1 MKKYISIAMLYLFIS
16 IQSFV
21 FAASPCTTSFAQGY
35 AVAQYD
41 LIMGLKECDSALL
54 SGPCK
59 EEVRRSNAYTVS
71 NLYTAFSGCC
81 CASGYVECCN

>member
-1 MKKYISIAMLYLFIS
+1 MKKYISIATLYLFIS
-16 IQSFV
+16 IQSLL

-41 LIMGLKECDSALL
+41 LVLGMKDCEFALL

-81 CASGYVECCN
+81 CANGYPTCCN